1 MTQRITQLDT
11 LESATLGILIM
22 NAVSFGL
29 GNLAV
34 YQLSAAGSYSTL
46 DWCLDIFGEIFA
58 DQNSWDF
65 FRFYLEQV

>member
-11 LESATLGILIM
+11 IRGVATLGILIM

-29 GNLAV
+29 GNPAV

-46 DWCLDIFGEIFA
+46 DWCLGIFGEIFA
-58 DQNSWDF
+58 DQKF
-65 FRFYLEQV
+65 MGLYMG